1 MKLMRT
7 PSLNAEQNYQ
17 RMTEQPV
24 QSLILQLAAPTIISM
39 LITSFYSMTDT
50 IFVSR
55 LGTESSAA
63 VGIVYSIMSIIQSI
77 GITFGQGSANTVSRL
92 LGSKKRTEADQV
104 FSTAFFASM
113 GIAMIFTLLGLAG
126 TGSLVRFLGAT
137 PTIAPE
143 AERYASVILI
153 GAPWMAVCYTMNN
166 NLRSEGKAHLGMLGM
181 GSGAILNVIL
191 DPIFIFALDMGIRGA
206 ALATVLSQGVS
217 FFILFSHFF
226 HKRSN
231 LHLSVR
237 HVRLKWWIYR
247 NIFTVGAPSLF
258 RNMLHTVSAICL
270 NVFSAPF
277 GDAAIAAMSI
287 TTRVM
292 QFLNS
297 ALIGFGQGLQP
308 VAGFSWGAKRYD
320 RLIEAFKFCVRTGVL
335 AFTFIGVICFA
346 TAHYIMLLFL
356 SDPAVIAIG
365 TVAIRYQCI
374 LMPLSAFNTLSGMV
388 FQSTGHSSSS
398 SVLALAR
405 QGLFFVPV
413 IALLPGLV
421 GIVGLQLAQ
430 PIADVLTFVLS
441 LAYILPFLKRLQSL
455 ASVG

>member
-1 MKLMRT
+1 MKFQT
-7 PSLNAEQNYQ
+7 LNAEQNYK

-24 QSLILQLAAPTIISM
+24 RLLILQLATPTIISM

-92 LGSKKRTEADQV
+92 LGAKQRTEADQV
-104 FSTAFFASM
+104 FSTAFFTSM
-113 GIAMIFTLLGLAG
+113 SMAMLFTLAGLAG
-126 TGSLVRFLGAT
+126 TTSLVRFLGAT
-137 PTIAPE
+137 PTIETE
-143 AERYASVILI
+143 AVSYASVILV

-181 GSGAILNVIL
+181 SSGAILNVIL
-191 DPIFIFALDMGIRGA
+191 DPIFIFVLGMGIKGA
-206 ALATVLSQGVS
+206 ALATVLSQGFS
-217 FFILFSHFF
+217 FFILFSHFV
-226 HKRSN
+226 KRRSN
-231 LHLSVR
+231 LHLSLR

-247 NIFTVGAPSLF
+247 DIFTVGAPSLF
-258 RNMLHTVSAICL
+258 RTLLHTVSAICL

-277 GDAAIAAMSI
+277 GDEAIAAMSI

-320 RLIEAFKFCVRTGVL
+320 RLIEAYTFCVRTGVL
-335 AFTFIGVICFA
+335 AFTFIGVVCFA
-346 TAHYIMLLFL
+346 GAHYIMLLFL
-356 SDPAVIAIG
+356 SDPTVIAIG

-374 LMPLSAFNTLSGMV
+374 LMPLSSFNTLSGMV
-388 FQSTGHSSSS
+388 FQSTGHGNSS

-405 QGLFFVPV
+405 QGFFFVPV

-421 GIVGLQLAQ
+421 GLAGVQLAQ

-441 LAYILPFLKRLQSL
+441 LAYILPFLKKLRSL
-455 ASVG
+455 TSVG

>member
-104 FSTAFFASM
+104 FSTAFFTSM
-113 GIAMIFTLLGLAG
+113 GIAIIFTLLGLAG

-153 GAPWMAVCYTMNN
+153 GAPWMTVCYTMNN

-181 GSGAILNVIL
+181 SSGAVLNVIL

-206 ALATVLSQGVS
+206 ALATVLSQSVS
-217 FFILFSHFF
+217 FFILFSHFV
-226 HKRSN
+226 KRRSN

-258 RNMLHTVSAICL
+258 RTMLHTVSAICL

-277 GDAAIAAMSI
+277 GDVAIAAMSI

-405 QGLFFVPV
+405 QGFFFVPV

-430 PIADVLTFVLS
+430 PIADVLTFILS
-441 LAYILPFLKRLQSL
+441 LACILPFLKRLQSL